1 MEGTVAEIEKLIIIG
16 SGPAGDTAAIYAAR
30 AGLNPLLITG
40 PEPGGQLMITK
51 DVENFPGFAS
61 IEGPDLMAAMKKHA
75 EAMGTRFAEDT
86 IVSVDFKASGGMHKL
101 AGQKQTYESRAII
114 IATGA
119 TARWLGLENETKF
132 RGFGVSACATCDGP
146 FFKNKVV
153 AVVGGGNTAVEEALF
168 LTNHASKVYLIHRRD
183 ALRAEHVLQQRLLK
197 HPKIQVIW
205 DHVVTNIEG
214 QDKPFKAITAL
225 DLENTQTKEHQT
237 LPVQGLFIAIGH
249 VPNTRFLGQ
258 TLKLDSEGYIIGT
271 EPGMTTEI
279 PGIFTAGDVR
289 DKVYRQAITAAG
301 QGCMAALDA
310 ERYISALT

>member
-1 MEGTVAEIEKLIIIG
+1 MVNPEKLIIVG
-16 SGPAGDTAAIYAAR
+16 SGPAGYTAAIYAAR
-30 AGLNPLLITG
+30 AGLAPLLISG

-51 DVENFPGFAS
+51 DVENFPGFSA
-61 IEGPDLMAAMKKHA
+61 IEGPDLMVKMREHA
-75 EAMGTRFAEDT
+75 QIMGTRFAEDT
-86 IVSVDFKASGGMHKL
+86 IVSVDFKTQGGLHRL
-101 AGQKQTYESRAII
+101 IGQKQTYESQAII
-114 IATGA
+114 LATGA
-119 TARWLGLENETKF
+119 TARWLGLESETKF

-168 LTNHASKVYLIHRRD
+168 LTNHATKVYLIHRRD
-183 ALRAEHVLQQRLLK
+183 ALRAEHVLQQRLLN
-197 HPKIQVIW
+197 HPKIDVIW
-205 DHVVTNIEG
+205 NHVVSDIEG

-225 DLENTQTKEHQT
+225 DLKSTVNGAHQT

-249 VPNTRFLGQ
+249 VPNTNFLDNA
-258 TLKLDSEGYIIGT
+258 LKLDPEGYIIGT
-271 EPGMTTEI
+271 EPSMTTEI

-310 ERYISALT
+310 EKYVSTLT